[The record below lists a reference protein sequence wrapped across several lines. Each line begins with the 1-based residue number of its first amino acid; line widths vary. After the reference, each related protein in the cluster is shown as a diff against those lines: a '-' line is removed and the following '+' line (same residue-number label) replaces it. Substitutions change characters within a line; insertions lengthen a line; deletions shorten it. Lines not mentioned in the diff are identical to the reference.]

1 MKIVLPVVKPAI
13 DCYPDLANM
22 FSILNCEKLAD
33 NWIATNFIQLVYRR
47 NEKTSY
53 GSFLDFMRMGND
65 ISVYEHCPYL
75 YVNHIDKYFVEDLF
89 PNVFEF
95 ILYCL
100 RKKIYLQMYTNKRY
114 LPQKNPP
121 NYNFMHET
129 FIFGIDTETRVLYL
143 ADFYDGKY
151 CQIECDFD
159 SFNQAYV
166 NSFPDNPYYKSEI
179 YLGTNLA
186 KYNMNKI
193 ILLQYNRHSLYTPDV
208 QIIKMKVE
216 DYITGKD
223 SFNRITESYIASGY
237 NFYYG
242 VDFYDQL
249 IIDLNQGFFDMR
261 KPHVLLSHKILIRN
275 QLMTMY
281 KNDMISQEDYTMLL
295 QQIEPLIAM
304 GMKLKN
310 KYLMLKLKSSYTE
323 TDLENLKQ
331 GYLYLKDLDIEFMS
345 GVLKATVYK
354 GLQAV

>member
-1 MKIVLPVVKPAI
+1 MKEVGVVKIVLPVVKPVI

-22 FSILNCEKLAD
+22 LSILNCEKLAD
-33 NWIATNFIQLVYRR
+33 SWIATNFIQLVYRR

-89 PNVFEF
+89 PNIFEF

-100 RKKIYLQMYTNKRY
+100 QKKTYLQMYTNKRY
-114 LPQKNPP
+114 LPQRNPP
-121 NYNFMHET
+121 DYNFMHET
-129 FIFGIDTETRVLYL
+129 FIFGIDTERRVLYL

-159 SFNQAYV
+159 SFSQAYV
-166 NSFPDNPYYKSEI
+166 NSFPDNPYYKSKI
-179 YLGTNLA
+179 YLETNLA

-193 ILLQYNRHSLYTPDV
+193 ILLQYNRHELYRPDV

-237 NFYYG
+237 DFYYG

-249 IIDLNQGFFDMR
+249 ILDLNQGFFDMR
-261 KPHVLLSHKILIRN
+261 KPHVLLSHKVLLRN
-275 QLMTMY
+275 QLATMQANNY
-281 KNDMISQEDYTMLL
+281 ISQEAFTNLT
-295 QQIEPLIAM
+295 QQIEALIVTAT
-304 GMKLKN
+304 KLQN
-310 KYLMLKLKSSYTE
+310 KCLMLKLRPMLQEK
-323 TDLENLKQ
+323 DLLGLTQ
-331 GYLYLKDLDIEFMS
+331 GYLSLKEQDIAFMS
-345 GVLKATVYK
+345 RILKCLT
-354 GLQAV
+354 

>member
-1 MKIVLPVVKPAI
+1 MKIVLPVVKPII

-22 FSILNCEKLAD
+22 LSILNCEKLAD
-33 NWIATNFIQLVYRR
+33 RWIATNFIQLVYRR

-75 YVNHIDKYFVEDLF
+75 YVNHIDKNFVKDLF

-100 RKKIYLQMYTNKRY
+100 QKEIYIQMYTNKRY

-121 NYNFMHET
+121 DYNFMHET
-129 FIFGIDTETRVLYL
+129 FIFGIDMEKRVLYL

-159 SFNQAYV
+159 SFNLAYL
-166 NSFPDNPYYKSEI
+166 NSFPDNAYYKSEI
-179 YLGTNLA
+179 FLGTNLA

-193 ILLQYNRHSLYTPDV
+193 ILLQYNRHDLYTPDV
-208 QIIKMKVE
+208 QIIKTKIE

-237 NFYYG
+237 DFYYG

-249 IIDLNQGFFDMR
+249 ILDLNQGFFDMR
-261 KPHVLLSHKILIRN
+261 KPHVLLSHKVLFRKQLI
-275 QLMTMY
+275 TMSDNKY
-281 KNDMISQEDYTMLL
+281 ISQEAFTKLS
-295 QQIEPLIAM
+295 QQIEPLIVIAT
-304 GMKLKN
+304 KLQN
-310 KYLMLKLKSSYTE
+310 KCLILKLRSALQEKNL
-323 TDLENLKQ
+323 LELKQ
-331 GYLYLKDLDIEFMS
+331 GYLALKRQDIAFMS
-345 GVLKATVYK
+345 SVLKNLA
-354 GLQAV
+354 